1 MLSSLK
7 RKLEDIYR
15 TKIVNAVIEVMPKVY
30 FFLSVHFG
38 KSRKCNSF
46 KRYSHDGDD
55 ILGARFKTSNN
66 RLSRTLFKHPATNIL
81 SCKYHAQNIILY
93 HYRK

>member
-30 FFLSVHFG
+30 FFLFVHFG
-38 KSRKCNSF
+38 ESRKCNSF
-46 KRYSHDGDD
+46 KRYAQDGDD
-55 ILGARFKTSNN
+55 ILGARFNPFYTGN
-66 RLSRTLFKHPATNIL
+66 P
-81 SCKYHAQNIILY
+81 
-93 HYRK
+93 